1 MSAEDGMPTN
11 DLSDIIITP
20 EQPEV
25 KDGRGG
31 MCGPWQKSK
40 RSFRTGPE
48 GRMRGGRGICLR
60 CAARA

>member
-31 MCGPWQKSK
+31 MCGPW
-40 RSFRTGPE
+40 
-48 GRMRGGRGICLR
+48 
-60 CAARA
+60 

>member
-25 KDGRGG
+25 KDGRGVVF
-31 MCGPWQKSK
+31 KN
-40 RSFRTGPE
+40 E
-48 GRMRGGRGICLR
+48 GQVK
-60 CAARA
+60 